1 LQQHQ
6 GKLVPG
12 HVAVLRVVMADMR
25 KGGTGKGGC
34 NITVMIKDGPPSLHL
49 TRAYALSLLTNF
61 Y

>member
-1 LQQHQ
+1 
-6 GKLVPG
+6 VPG